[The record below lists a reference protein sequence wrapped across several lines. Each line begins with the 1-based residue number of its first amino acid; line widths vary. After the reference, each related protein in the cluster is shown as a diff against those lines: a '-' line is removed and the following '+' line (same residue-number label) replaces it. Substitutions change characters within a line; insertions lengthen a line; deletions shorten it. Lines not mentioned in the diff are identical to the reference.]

1 MKADFPHGTTDF
13 VPPTALSSHSAAGS
27 GLGSGGA
34 AAAAATR
41 W

>member
-1 MKADFPHGTTDF
+1 MKADFPHGTMDF

-27 GLGSGGA
+27 GSGGA